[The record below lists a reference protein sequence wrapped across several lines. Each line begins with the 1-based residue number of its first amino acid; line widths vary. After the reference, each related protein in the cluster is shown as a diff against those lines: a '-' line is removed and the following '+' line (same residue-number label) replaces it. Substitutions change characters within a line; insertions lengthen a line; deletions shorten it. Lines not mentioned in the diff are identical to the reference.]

1 MPTFTVVFLSKRISS
16 SSVAYFKYFSP
27 TTRRLDQSLTLTHTA
42 RLLVWWYTENIPSS
56 PPQYRN
62 RWLSILHSS
71 VNDIE
76 LTLSSDFFF
85 FLLQRLRRLETR
97 SKKANITGR
106 RIFYLKRGRGEKFQW
121 PFEYLSST
129 AIHHSLLSFSL
140 CMQTQKYVSNLTS
153 CSFQFVDASSFF
165 WLVTCCYEEE
175 TAVAGCKFLG

>member
-1 MPTFTVVFLSKRISS
+1 MPFFFSFYFFFFLLETLFYPTSPRHSLKRSRSLPKWQILMPTFTVVFLSKRISS

-106 RIFYLKRGRGEKFQW
+106 RIFYLKRGRGEKFQ
-121 PFEYLSST
+121 
-129 AIHHSLLSFSL
+129 
-140 CMQTQKYVSNLTS
+140 
-153 CSFQFVDASSFF
+153 
-165 WLVTCCYEEE
+165 
-175 TAVAGCKFLG
+175 